1 VQAEAIAEEAL
12 RTVVDGRSKTKE
24 YEFEGYLQGRL
35 LFTFEKGH
43 LTSCCCCCLAKQA
56 IGINE
61 TLKAES
67 FSNIAPRHFSS
78 DFCAQFG
85 KNMQPTEGFLRWRK
99 NDEDQI

>member
-12 RTVVDGRSKTKE
+12 RTVVDGRSGTKE

-35 LFTFEKGH
+35 LFTFEKGR
-43 LTSCCCCCLAKQA
+43 LTSCCCCLAKQA
-56 IGINE
+56 IGFDE

-67 FSNIAPRHFSS
+67 FSNIAPRHLYIYIYISS

-85 KNMQPTEGFLRWRK
+85 EKHATDGRILEMEK
-99 NDEDQI
+99 E